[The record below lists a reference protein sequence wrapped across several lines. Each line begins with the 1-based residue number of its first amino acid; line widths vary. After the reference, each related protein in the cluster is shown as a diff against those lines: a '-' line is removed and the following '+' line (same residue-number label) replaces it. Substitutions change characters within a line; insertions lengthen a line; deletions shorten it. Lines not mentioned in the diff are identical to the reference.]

1 MLDYKSII
9 IKRYALGM
17 SYKELAEEF
26 SASKSGINDFIRAF
40 EKCEKLSYPLPV
52 SCIIKLPK
60 IAEAIPQSCSGK
72 FPNNAPVFGA
82 SLSLLKQQI

>member
-9 IKRYALGM
+9 IKRYALGL

-40 EKCEKLSYPLPV
+40 EKSK
-52 SCIIKLPK
+52 SCRIRFRKGS
-60 IAEAIPQSCSGK
+60 QTMRST
-72 FPNNAPVFGA
+72 NWYTV
-82 SLSLLKQQI
+82 

>member
-9 IKRYALGM
+9 IKRYALKM

-40 EKCEKLSYPLPV
+40 KKCEELSY
-52 SCIIKLPK
+52 
-60 IAEAIPQSCSGK
+60 
-72 FPNNAPVFGA
+72 
-82 SLSLLKQQI
+82 SLLVFLHNSSNHFFGNG